1 MTKEYITKAHY
12 PEGVCDECYN
22 GGCSACEPVND
33 ELQFASMKEIEEF
46 YNINGEALHVDPA
59 EMDLEGMLQEMI
71 DSEVDFDREFDP
83 DAE

>member
-46 YNINGEALHVDPA
+46 YNVDGEALHVDPA
-59 EMDLEGMLQEMI
+59 EMDLEGMIQEMI
-71 DSEVDFDREFDP
+71 DSEVNFDKEFDP
-83 DAE
+83 DAK

>member
-1 MTKEYITKAHY
+1 M
-12 PEGVCDECYN
+12 VCEVCED
-22 GGCSACEPVND
+22 GGCSACDLQSD

-46 YNINGEALHVDPA
+46 YNVNGEALYIDPA